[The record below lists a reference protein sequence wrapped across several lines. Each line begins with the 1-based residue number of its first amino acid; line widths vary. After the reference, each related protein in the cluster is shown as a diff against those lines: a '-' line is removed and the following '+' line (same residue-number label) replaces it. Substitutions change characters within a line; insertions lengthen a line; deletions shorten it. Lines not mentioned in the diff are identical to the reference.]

1 MSTQEER
8 KPDFYYDGDRED
20 MLKYVPANAKVILEV
35 GCGEGNFAF
44 ALKRRNNAE
53 VWGMELDPVSGRKA
67 GGKLDKVL
75 IGDAGPLVK
84 ELPDRYFDAVVF
96 NDVLEHLVD
105 PYSLLDYVK
114 IKLKSG
120 GVVVSSVPNIRYFRA
135 LIEIIWHQQWRYTD
149 YGTFDRTHLRFFTQ
163 KSIADM
169 YGEAGYRVLQMEGTR
184 RSKSIRPVLLNIL
197 FFGKLS
203 DSKYLQFATVATPA

>member
-75 IGDAGPLVK
+75 IGDAGLLVK

-96 NDVLEHLVD
+96 NDVLEHLID
-105 PYSLLDYVK
+105 PYSLLDYIK

-169 YGEAGYRVLQMEGTR
+169 YGEAGYRVL
-184 RSKSIRPVLLNIL
+184 
-197 FFGKLS
+197 
-203 DSKYLQFATVATPA
+203 

>member
-75 IGDAGPLVK
+75 IGDAGLLVK

-96 NDVLEHLVD
+96 NDVLEHLID
-105 PYSLLDYVK
+105 PYSLLDYIK